1 MIEDDGIQGIQL
13 LNNVESSEKDVDP
26 LNKLKT
32 IIANTGETRISQLQ
46 KEIKMRI
53 NTVQD
58 LMAVLVEE
66 GWLMKHK
73 AKSKGYELIA
83 SEEEL
88 EKWRRVDDKHL
99 RI

>member
-1 MIEDDGIQGIQL
+1 VIEDDSSQGIPL
-13 LNNVESSEKDVDP
+13 LSNIESSEKEVEP

-83 SEEEL
+83 TEAEL
-88 EKWRRVDDKHL
+88 EKWRRVEEEKYK
-99 RI
+99 